1 MAATWRWILAWK
13 TWLSDPGYQIAI
25 EGFCGQGEPA
35 TYPEQQ
41 TVFEAGMRFPSLFSP
56 LQIGPYHLKHRLVMA
71 PLTRMRAEKPSLAPR
86 PLNAEYYRQRATP
99 GGLIIAEASPV
110 MATGHGSPGTPG
122 IYSEQQI
129 KGWREVVDAVHAKG
143 GLIFL
148 QLWHV
153 GRVSHSSFQPGGV
166 LPVSPS
172 AVPISAALKTM
183 TADGKPTSYETP
195 RALETDEIAGVVD
208 SFRQAARNALNA
220 GFDGVEIHG
229 ANGYLI
235 EQFLQSH
242 TNLRTDQ
249 YGGSIANRT
258 RFLMEIAQAII
269 EVWGA
274 DRVGIRLSPYG
285 VANDS
290 GEADPMPLYSHVIK
304 SLDPLGLAYLHFVEP
319 RSSGAGRAEVNHQNV
334 PAAMV
339 LFRPIWSGMLIS
351 AGGFTGD
358 TADAAIAAGHADAIA
373 FGRIFISNPDLP
385 RRLQRGY
392 PLTPYNRATFYGGE
406 EIGYTDYPAHD
417 ELEQA

>member
-1 MAATWRWILAWK
+1 MHL
-13 TWLSDPGYQIAI
+13 
-25 EGFCGQGEPA
+25 
-35 TYPEQQ
+35 
-41 TVFEAGMRFPSLFSP
+41 PSLFSP
-56 LQIGPYHLKHRLVMA
+56 LKIGPYQLKHRVVMA

-86 PLNAEYYRQRATP
+86 PLNVEYYAQRATP

-110 MATGHGSPGTPG
+110 MATGFGSPGVPG
-122 IYSEQQI
+122 IYSERQVE
-129 KGWREVVDAVHAKG
+129 GWRKVVDAVHAKG

-153 GRVSHSSFQPGGV
+153 GRVSHSSFQPGGA
-166 LPVSPS
+166 LPVAPS
-172 AVPISAALKTM
+172 AVPISAEFKAM
-183 TADGKPTSYETP
+183 TADGKAVPYETP
-195 RALETDEIAGVVD
+195 RALETSEIPGVIEAY
-208 SFRQAARNALNA
+208 RQGAKNALKA

-242 TNLRTDQ
+242 SNLRTDR
-249 YGGSIANRT
+249 YGGSIENRV
-258 RFLMEIAQAII
+258 RFLMEVTKAVID
-269 EVWGA
+269 VWGA
-274 DRVGIRLSPYG
+274 DKVGVRLSPYG
-285 VANDS
+285 IANGS
-290 GEADPMPLYSHVIK
+290 GEPDPMPLYSHAIE
-304 SLDPLGLAYLHFVEP
+304 SLNPLGLAYLHFIEP

-334 PAAMV
+334 PSAMV
-339 LFRPIWSGMLIS
+339 LFRPIWNGVLIT
-351 AGGFTGD
+351 AGGFTGE

-406 EIGYTDYPAHD
+406 EAGYTDYPAHD